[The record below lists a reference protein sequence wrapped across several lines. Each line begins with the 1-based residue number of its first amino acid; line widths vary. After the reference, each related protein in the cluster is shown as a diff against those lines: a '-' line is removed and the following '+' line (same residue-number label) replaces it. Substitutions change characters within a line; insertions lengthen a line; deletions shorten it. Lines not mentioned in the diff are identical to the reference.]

1 MLDRGIV
8 NSQLSLL
15 KTAFIVLLA
24 VTFWTSQSQGDAK
37 PMHTQIWDTVTPF
50 DSKVDV
56 RARAAWKPVPGDLL
70 SLELQPS
77 TAVSDPAYYG
87 REYAFEGDAV
97 VENAHF
103 TVAFCSKKGKAV
115 VYSKADSDGKKF
127 ELAPLGLKTASAT
140 IAACRIL
147 QNTGNEAALEVS
159 FSDGTRAGNVSAV
172 FSFDNTRIIGVRS
185 AESFKGVSIFSP
197 MEYGIVPDFVGDDL
211 VYFPEQYPARNVLSI
226 PSENLFMGLLDGQ
239 DSVLAVTWPKGKQQ
253 TRLVLGSARPDG
265 RLIERVDLHSDGQ
278 NIYLALLEAPGI
290 WHKEE
295 LKPTYLERDIA
306 SGWKRPFPAKWTTQ
320 LYEAG
325 IRTTFSFRES
335 KDKIWR
341 GVTGNYTYPVWFSGQ
356 DAFYRLSKK
365 IPPKGD
371 SIVYFVEGKN
381 TPASVSTPVDIM
393 KATLGRQACEAILDL
408 PGRKLR
414 THHRRGS
421 VGIRRAC
428 TCGGTEAIQ
437 TVFEAGQE
445 VERKEYVAE
454 AVDDMIYFVTHHVAR
469 IDEYRAF
476 ADDMIEFLDVTG
488 NSAADLKSFLNDMRA
503 IVQEI
508 PQQYTRHRENMKTL
522 AYAGELARKTKA
534 LTQRK
539 ATGNLPAY
547 LELSKQWRAM
557 GGAQDNVIARYH
569 SVTRKLSQEAG
580 YRCVSQPEAVEI
592 AQEIRRRCRQC
603 LRNADGYEIWP
614 DY

>member
-8 NSQLSLL
+8 NSRLSLL

-24 VTFWTSQSQGDAK
+24 VTFWTSQTQGGAK
-37 PMHTQIWDTVTPF
+37 PMRTQIWDTVTPF
-50 DSKVDV
+50 DGKVDV
-56 RARAAWKPVPGDLL
+56 RGRTAWKPVPGDLL
-70 SLELQPS
+70 SLELNPS
-77 TAVSDPAYYG
+77 AAVSDPAYYG

-97 VENAHF
+97 VENAYF
-103 TVAFCSKKGKAV
+103 TVAFYSKKGRAV
-115 VYSKADSDGKKF
+115 VYSKADSASKKF
-127 ELAPLGLKTASAT
+127 EVAPLVLKTASAT

-172 FSFDNTRIIGVRS
+172 FSFDNTRVISVRP
-185 AESFKGVSIFSP
+185 AESFKGISIFSP
-197 MEYGIVPDFVGDDL
+197 MEYGVVPDFVGDDL
-211 VYFPEQYPARNVLSI
+211 VYSPEQYPAINVLSI
-226 PSENLFMGLLDGQ
+226 PSENLFMGLLAGQ
-239 DSVLAVTWPKGKQQ
+239 DGVLAVTWPKGKQQ
-253 TRLVLGSARPDG
+253 TRLVLGSARQDG
-265 RLIERVDLHSDGQ
+265 RLIERVDFDNDGQ
-278 NIYLALLEAPGI
+278 GVYLALLETPGI

-306 SGWKRPFPAKWTTQ
+306 SSWKRPFPAKWTTQ

-325 IRTTFSFRES
+325 IRTTFAFRES

-341 GVTGNYTYPVWFSGQ
+341 GVTGHYTYPVWFSGQ
-356 DAFYRLSKK
+356 GAFYRLSKK
-365 IPPKGD
+365 IPPKGE

-437 TVFEAGQE
+437 TVFETGQE

-476 ADDMIEFLDVTG
+476 ADDMIEFLDATG
-488 NSAADLKSFLNDMRA
+488 KSAADLKPFLDDMRA

-522 AYAGELARKTKA
+522 AYASDLARKTKA

-539 ATGNLPAY
+539 SPGNLPTY
-547 LELSKQWRAM
+547 LELGKQWRAM

-580 YRCVSQPEAVEI
+580 YRCVGQPEAVEI